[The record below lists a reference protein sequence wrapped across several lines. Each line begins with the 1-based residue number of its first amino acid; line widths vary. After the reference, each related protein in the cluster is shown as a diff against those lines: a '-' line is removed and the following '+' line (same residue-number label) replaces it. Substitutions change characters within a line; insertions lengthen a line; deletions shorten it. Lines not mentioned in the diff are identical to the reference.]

1 MEALIQYLIA
11 HRHLMVFI
19 MAIIIRLLIGMRRFN
34 RRGLGGLQHFE
45 NYFAGMLTLL
55 IEWLL
60 WWTANLAILWAICG
74 WLFKT

>member
-1 MEALIQYLIA
+1 METLFQYLIV
-11 HRHLMVFI
+11 HRHAIVFI
-19 MAIIIRLLIGMRRFN
+19 TAIIIRLLISMRRFN

-60 WWTANLAILWAICG
+60 WWTANLAILWAVWG